1 MPPGTVARMT
11 AEDRFVAMV
20 SRPEADV
27 ALDEAMLL
35 VAAQARPGLDIAAVQ
50 RTLDDLAASCPA
62 PTLDH
67 LVRHLFV
74 DLGFTGNRD
83 DYYDARNSYLDQVV
97 ERRLGIPISLAVLAI
112 VVGRRIGVPL
122 AGVAMPGHFLLRDK
136 VDPAVFV
143 DPFRGTMLDATGCE
157 RTFATLHGPTATFD
171 PRFLEPVGPR
181 VILRRVLA
189 NLAGIHRQ
197 AGDRNALAGALRWR
211 AAVPGASS
219 DERRELAAAL
229 AAAGQFGA
237 AADELEALAAGAP
250 QPDADLTAAT
260 RYRARLN

>member
-1 MPPGTVARMT
+1 MARVT
-11 AEDRFVAMV
+11 PEDRFVALV
-20 SRPEADV
+20 RGPEAGV

-35 VAAQARPGLDIAAVQ
+35 VAARARPDLDVDAEQRRLDGLADA
-50 RTLDDLAASCPA
+50 CPG

-74 DLGFTGNRD
+74 DLGFTGNRE

-97 ERRLGIPISLAVLAI
+97 ERRLGIPISLAALAI

-136 VDPAVFV
+136 VDAAVFV
-143 DPFRGTMLDATGCE
+143 DPFRGTVLDAAGCE
-157 RTFATLHGPTATFD
+157 RTFTALHGPTAAFD
-171 PRFLEPVGPR
+171 AAFLEPVGPR
-181 VILRRVLA
+181 VILRRVLS

-197 AGDRNALAGALRWR
+197 AGDRTSLAEVLRWR
-211 AAVPGASS
+211 AAVPGVAA
-219 DERRELAAAL
+219 DERREFAAAL

-237 AADELEALAAGAP
+237 AADELEAVASGAP
-250 QPDADLTAAT
+250 RPDADLAAAA